1 MNQQGTGGSVE
12 HHGVASGGRGPPTCW
27 DHLLPIAPTGTVKA
41 ETEEAR
47 GEEVM
52 LGAATRHIEPDVIH
66 QGSCMAC
73 QAWGPR
79 GTGGRLRQELPAA
92 PGQWTKG
99 PHVIGKRAIS
109 QLTTHQHQGA
119 SPGHGHVGVTGSL
132 WEETR
137 RQRWRGKQMVTQ
149 TARAR
154 QKQKCRDRE
163 RQTDGETETE
173 RERRGYAERERKDRH
188 RKTRVQTEKVR
199 QRNTIREGGSKE
211 TNSTQ
216 WQSACLAWARP
227 GFNS

>member
-1 MNQQGTGGSVE
+1 ME

-47 GEEVM
+47 GEEVV

-73 QAWGPR
+73 QAWGRR
-79 GTGGRLRQELPAA
+79 GAGGSLCQELPAA
-92 PGQWTKG
+92 PTQRTEG
-99 PHVIGKRAIS
+99 PHIIGKRAIS

-132 WEETR
+132 WEKKR

-149 TARAR
+149 RARAR
-154 QKQKCRDRE
+154 QRHKCRDRE

-173 RERRGYAERERKDRH
+173 RERQGYAERERRDRH
-188 RKTRVQTEKVR
+188 RKTE
-199 QRNTIREGGSKE
+199 NTNREGE
-211 TNSTQ
+211 TKKRS
-216 WQSACLAWARP
+216 
-227 GFNS
+227 